1 MSERIASPV
10 LEARDLAV
18 TYQINAEQVHAVK
31 SASLRCYAGSVTVL
45 QGASGSGKSSLFSA
59 LGGLITPSAGELWVG
74 GRRIDQMHDRQ
85 RTELRRRDVALV
97 FQAYNLF
104 PTLTAAGNVAY
115 SLRGLDTRER
125 DHRVAAALERVGM
138 SHRATVRPDRLSGGE
153 QQRVAVAR
161 ALAQEPQVLL
171 ADEPTGAL
179 DTGNAENI
187 MEILREYAD
196 RREATVFVISH
207 DPMACRFAD
216 QRLEIHEGV
225 LAHA

>member
-1 MSERIASPV
+1 MTSPV

-18 TYQINAEQVHAVK
+18 TYKANAEQVHAVR
-31 SASLRCYAGSVTVL
+31 SASLRCHAGSVTVL
-45 QGASGSGKSSLFSA
+45 QGPSGSGKSSLFSA
-59 LGGLITPSAGELWVG
+59 LGGLIPPSAGELWLS
-74 GRRIDQMHDRQ
+74 GRRVDRMPDRQ
-85 RTELRRRDVALV
+85 RTELRRREVALV

-115 SLRGLDTRER
+115 PLRDLAAGER
-125 DHRVAAALERVGM
+125 DRRVAAALDRVGM
-138 SHRATVRPDRLSGGE
+138 SHRAAVRPDRLSGGE

-187 MEILREYAD
+187 MAILREYAD
-196 RREATVFVISH
+196 RRDATVLIISH